1 MKIYYR
7 EYNGNQIPFKI
18 VSDEN
23 NKLTKDRTT
32 FSNEIYLSINDS
44 PKNYEEVPYEI
55 WGLFLEDEIPKNKAE
70 ELESQI
76 KIIEEQIKE
85 EEWEDFISSIPTSD
99 LTLEEIKNKFIL
111 KSKENLSTYLENN
124 PLYSNCHGGEYCY
137 YTVTF
142 EKQVQLTQKFTAHM
156 TLIQAGIPDVLTWNC
171 TGGLCEEFTD
181 EEIIQLI
188 YEMNAYV
195 TPLVSKQQHLEKDI
209 VSCETKE
216 ELLEINIEF

>member
-1 MKIYYR
+1 MKLVAK
-7 EYNGNQIPFKI
+7 EGNKI
-18 VSDEN
+18 TD
-23 NKLTKDRTT
+23 KKRT
-32 FSNEIYLSINDS
+32 FFNDCVFC
-44 PKNYEEVPYEI
+44 PDWAVDNYEEVGYEI
-55 WGLFLEDEIPKNKAE
+55 WGVFLENEIPKNKAE

-85 EEWEDFISSIPTSD
+85 EEWEDFISSIPTSN

-124 PLYSNCHGGEYCY
+124 PLYSNCHRGEYSY

-156 TLIQAGIPDVLTWNC
+156 TLTQAGIPDVLTWNC
-171 TGGLCEEFTD
+171 TSGVCEEFTD